1 MQQFAPTA
9 KFLLGHLHVHCQDVN
24 YSSAPKSDMQMHVF
38 VSEDVRLSFGLVL
51 LLSFL
56 IHCLPTERIKVQ
68 ECIQNTEPVV

>member
-9 KFLLGHLHVHCQDVN
+9 KFLLGYLHILCQGVS
-24 YSSAPKSDMQMHVF
+24 YTPAPKADMQMHMF
-38 VSEDVRLSFGLVL
+38 GSEDVRLSFGLVL

-68 ECIQNTEPVV
+68 ECIQNPEPVV

>member
-9 KFLLGHLHVHCQDVN
+9 KFLLGHLHIHCQDVN
-24 YSSAPKSDMQMHVF
+24 YSPAPKSDMPVCMF

-68 ECIQNTEPVV
+68 ECIQNPEPVV